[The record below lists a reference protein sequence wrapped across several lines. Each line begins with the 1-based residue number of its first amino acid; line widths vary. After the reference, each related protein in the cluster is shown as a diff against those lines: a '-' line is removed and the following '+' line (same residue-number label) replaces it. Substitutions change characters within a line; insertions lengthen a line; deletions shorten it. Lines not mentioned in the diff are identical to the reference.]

1 MSHQCDGCQDTAAS
15 AESGAEQEGAGGSRR
30 EQVPPR
36 GLRGSPAS
44 VRELDLVEVS
54 VKVPVKPHWGGD
66 TGTQ

>member
-15 AESGAEQEGAGGSRR
+15 AESGAEQEGAGGSRC
-30 EQVPPR
+30 PPG

-54 VKVPVKPHWGGD
+54 VKVPVKPDWGGD